1 MRVLVFIFRVRVSQR
16 YGPGLV
22 IYWFGYVETL
32 VSPKFTGYK
41 KEIMVK
47 GDFPSPIMLPDGR
60 IL

>member
-1 MRVLVFIFRVRVSQR
+1 MRALSASPRCLPSR

-22 IYWFGYVETL
+22 IYWFGFVETL
-32 VSPKFTGYK
+32 MSPAFDGYK

-47 GDFPSPIMLPDGR
+47 ADFPSPIMLPDGQ